1 MKEITFEDDD
11 RIIKVTK
18 TVVEVM
24 WHQLQITTNSPESG
38 GILVG
43 RENMSNN
50 NFIIEF
56 ATAPMPDDIRKRTRY
71 IRKDKGH
78 LNFYQDLYDKNNGIY
93 RYVGEW
99 HTHPEKIPR
108 YSGIDRN
115 NWKRIAQNDNGN
127 DFHYHVI
134 AGTEAIR
141 IWKIKCRGGL
151 HPKLLYTA
159 YW

>member
-56 ATAPMPDDIRKRTRY
+56 ATAPMADDIRKRTRY

-78 LNFYQDLYDKNNGIY
+78 LNFIRICMIKIMEYIDMWANGILIL
-93 RYVGEW
+93 RKF
-99 HTHPEKIPR
+99 P
-108 YSGIDRN
+108 
-115 NWKRIAQNDNGN
+115 
-127 DFHYHVI
+127 VI
-134 AGTEAIR
+134 R
-141 IWKIKCRGGL
+141 V
-151 HPKLLYTA
+151 
-159 YW
+159 